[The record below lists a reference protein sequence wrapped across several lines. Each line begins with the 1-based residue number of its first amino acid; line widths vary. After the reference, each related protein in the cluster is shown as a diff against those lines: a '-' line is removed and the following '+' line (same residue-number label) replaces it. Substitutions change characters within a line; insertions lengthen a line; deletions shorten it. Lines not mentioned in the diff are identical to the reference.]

1 MKGCDF
7 LSDFNIQVGA
17 TLEQGASSKL
27 QQDLKNMKN
36 LSIEIQSAKLADSA
50 VSGIKSQLESALKGI
65 KIDVGKSINLGNS
78 GTGISKAASQD
89 IQKLKEVDKIYS
101 GLQNKIK
108 QMGSLQ
114 LKLNLLDSN
123 KNQNEI
129 REIERQLQ
137 EISASF
143 SESLSKSFQTIENDP
158 FLSQTVTFEKLIN
171 LADQYDSILS
181 DIQKKTAVQ
190 AAKNLDTSVLSANNI
205 LQKLNVGDYQVQLS
219 SIEASFK
226 KWGYSIDEVKNKFPQ
241 LYSSFNELK
250 TAAKTFSDSGD
261 TAPLI
266 SALKSYETE
275 IDTVKNNLK
284 EMSYIDITQ
293 NQRISLSNKIEKW
306 LQNNTRA
313 TKEARQELQR
323 YLAQLK
329 NADTINPS
337 DYNNWLKK
345 YSEIDNLMRA
355 QGKLGRS
362 FSDAFKNAV
371 SKFSEWG
378 LASGAVMSL
387 VNNIRSSITELKN
400 VDTLLT
406 EISKAN
412 DKLSSA
418 DLKQIGSEAFDIASN
433 YGKKASDYLSGVQD
447 ASRAGYENAKA
458 IAELSTAVQGAG
470 DMTAD
475 LANQYIISTDKAY
488 QFNGSIEK
496 LTEVLD
502 GSNYITNNYATTM
515 TDLAEGMSIVGSTAA
530 SFGVDVDEAT
540 AALATMSA
548 TTQQSGSEVAR
559 AFRAILLNIRQVSDE
574 EEGIDAEG
582 LTKYEEA
589 CNALGVSLKETKNGI
604 LSLRDPMEVLKE
616 LSVTYNQLS
625 ETDIRRTNL
634 LSSVGGK
641 LRSTQLDA
649 LLRNWSTYEQ
659 MLQTYSEGTGS
670 MAREAEKTANSWEGS
685 MNRLSNTWTDTV
697 GNIAN
702 SDVIIGT
709 INTLNA
715 LLSVVNSLTE
725 SLGGIGSIGLG
736 IGLFAGIKNIGR
748 GRMYPLD

>member
-1 MKGCDF
+1 MYFLYAFAKGCDFF

-50 VSGIKSQLESALKGI
+50 VSGIKNQLESALKGI
-65 KIDVGKSINLGNS
+65 TINFGNLGGQAQQASQNIGKQISTGINRQLSNIQFKIDTQGYTKEIANIQAKYEKFGVSIEETKEKIES
-78 GTGISKAASQD
+78 
-89 IQKLKEVDKIYS
+89 LKQAY
-101 GLQNKIK
+101 NKIFNASTPDK
-108 QMGSLQ
+108 RLEAEKEYRLALQ
-114 LKLNLLDSN
+114 KTR
-123 KNQNEI
+123 NE
-129 REIERQLQ
+129 L
-137 EISASF
+137 
-143 SESLSKSFQTIENDP
+143 
-158 FLSQTVTFEKLIN
+158 
-171 LADQYDSILS
+171 SILS
-181 DIQKKTAVQ
+181 SKTVSIDKRTNLSNSIQKW
-190 AAKNLDTSVLSANNI
+190 LLNNTKATQEARI
-205 LQKLNVGDYQVQLS
+205 ELQGY
-219 SIEASFK
+219 IE
-226 KWGYSIDEVKNKFPQ
+226 
-241 LYSSFNELK
+241 ELK
-250 TAAKTFSDSGD
+250 KADLSGTEFDS
-261 TAPLI
+261 I
-266 SALKSYETE
+266 S
-275 IDTVKNNLK
+275 
-284 EMSYIDITQ
+284 
-293 NQRISLSNKIEKW
+293 
-306 LQNNTRA
+306 TRF
-313 TKEARQELQR
+313 K
-323 YLAQLK
+323 
-329 NADTINPS
+329 D
-337 DYNNWLKK
+337 
-345 YSEIDNLMRA
+345 IDNLMRA

-362 FSDAFKNAV
+362 FSDTFKNAV

-378 LASGAVMSL
+378 LASSAVMSL

-625 ETDIRRTNL
+625 ESDIRRTNL

-748 GRMYPLD
+748 GKMYPLD